1 MQINPVAF
9 SIFGMDVMWYGILI
23 ALGASLAIYFAT
35 KLAKLEG
42 IKEDTVTDFAMFA
55 LILGVLG
62 ARAYYVLFNLDYY
75 LSNPS
80 QILAIRNG
88 GLAIYGGI
96 ITGIAVAYIY
106 TKKKRINFFKFL
118 DVFAPGLALAQGIG
132 RWGNFINQEAH
143 GAPTNV
149 PWGIMVDG
157 VKVHPTFLYESI
169 VDVGIFLFLFFYM
182 YKRKK
187 FDGQIV
193 ATYGLIYGIGRFF
206 IEGMRTDS
214 LYFLGMRVSQL
225 VSLGIVAIAVILFMT
240 NKNKTV
246 QTNHDKI
253 KKSNKKK

>member
-9 SIFGMDVMWYGILI
+9 SIFGIDVMWYGVLI
-23 ALGASLAIYFAT
+23 AIGATLAIFFAT
-35 KLAKLEG
+35 KLANREG
-42 IKEDTVTDFAMFA
+42 LKDDVIFDYAMYA
-55 LILGVLG
+55 LILGIIG
-62 ARAYYVLFNLDYY
+62 ARTYYVLFNLDYY
-75 LSNPS
+75 LQNPS
-80 QILAIRNG
+80 EIVAIRNG

-96 ITGIAVAYIY
+96 ITGVIVGIVYCKA
-106 TKKKRINFFKFL
+106 KKIKFFKL
-118 DVFAPGLALAQGIG
+118 ADTIAPGLALAQGIG

-169 VDVGIFLFLFFYM
+169 LDVSIFLFLYLFL

-187 FDGQIV
+187 FDGQIF

-214 LYFLGMRVSQL
+214 LYLFGFRISQL
-225 VSLGIVAIAVILFMT
+225 VSLTIVIVSLIYLINGKRKA
-240 NKNKTV
+240 K
-246 QTNHDKI
+246 
-253 KKSNKKK
+253 